1 MALKYEQEEEF
12 LINDLMRKLTQLEGE
27 RDELA
32 SKLGKDQSFIV
43 SNLLQ
48 KIRKLEAE
56 IQNNHK
62 VFDLFNLIMLAAV
75 IGATAS

>member
-1 MALKYEQEEEF
+1 
-12 LINDLMRKLTQLEGE
+12 MRKLTQLEGE

-32 SKLGKDQSFIV
+32 SRLSKDQSWMV

-62 VFDLFNLIMLAAV
+62 VSLFK
-75 IGATAS
+75 

>member
-1 MALKYEQEEEF
+1 MTIFIYPLF
-12 LINDLMRKLTQLEGE
+12 PRFSDLMRKLTQLEGE

-62 VFDLFNLIMLAAV
+62 VSTNLFFVKSKLNCKN
-75 IGATAS
+75 

>member
-1 MALKYEQEEEF
+1 
-12 LINDLMRKLTQLEGE
+12 MRKLTQLEGE

-32 SKLGKDQSFIV
+32 SRLSKDQSWMV

-62 VFDLFNLIMLAAV
+62 VYIFICFIYFFNNVVFWTTNSLFPLGRPVAKKIF
-75 IGATAS
+75 